1 MKAQGLGQ
9 QDRRPVPRNGDGDA
23 SRKTWGQSR
32 LGTLMACLAW
42 YSPRFSRSNEGT
54 TVNLKGTL
62 PTLILQ
68 VLAEGT
74 SHGYRIAQDIKARSK
89 GVLEFKEGTLYPA
102 LHTLEGEGY
111 LESFKQIENGRTRRY
126 YKLTEK
132 GRKELAKQR
141 EEWRKLAQA
150 VTLILEGA

>member
-1 MKAQGLGQ
+1 MTAFSADGGKILAHTYQSEVYSTRQ
-9 QDRRPVPRNGDGDA
+9 VWVDRGAV
-23 SRKTWGQSR
+23 
-32 LGTLMACLAW
+32 
-42 YSPRFSRSNEGT
+42 
-54 TVNLKGTL
+54 VNLKGTL
-62 PTLILQ
+62 PALILQ
-68 VLAEGT
+68 VLAEGS

-111 LESFKQIENGRTRRY
+111 LESFKEVENGRTRRY

-132 GRKELAKQR
+132 GRKELTKQR

-150 VTLILEGA
+150 VTLILGDA